1 MTTDSQVRV
10 RFAPSPTGY
19 LHIGGARTALFN
31 WLFAKHHNGTFI
43 LRIDDTD
50 EQRSTEASMKEI
62 YGSLKW
68 LGLNWDE
75 GAIVGGEHGPYVQ
88 SERGKIYQKYTQQM
102 VENGSAYHCYCTPA
116 ELAEI
121 RETAQ
126 AENRSPHYNRRCL
139 NLTSTDRQRLT
150 DEGRRPVVRFK
161 VPDKTVVVNDRILG
175 QITTEAETLQDEVIV
190 KSNGSPLYNLTS
202 VIDDHEMTI
211 THVIRGGDHLSNTPK
226 QILIAEA
233 LGLQVPQFAH
243 LPMVLGSSKGEK
255 LSKRHGATSIEQYR
269 QDGYLPQAMVN
280 FLVRLGWSL
289 DDETEIFSVDEL
301 IEHFSL
307 ERVGKS
313 GSVFDLKKLQWLNSH
328 YISKLEISTR
338 TDAVIPF
345 LQREGLLDSV
355 DPDAKRSW
363 LEQVVATVGD
373 RLTTLADIK
382 VEAAYFFTDN
392 FEYDPKG
399 VKKWLTKG
407 NPIGTLQSL
416 YDGLVNIVNFD
427 LKTVEDKIWAVI
439 EELGIKRVAGMQPL
453 RIALSGMTGGP
464 SLFEM
469 ITLIGQEKVLERL
482 QRLIEYLRERE
493 DL

>member
-1 MTTDSQVRV
+1 MITDSQVRV

-50 EQRSTEASMKEI
+50 EQRSTEASMQEI

-75 GAIVGGEHGPYVQ
+75 GAIVGGEDGPYAQ
-88 SERGKIYQKYTQQM
+88 SKRGGIYRRYIQHM
-102 VENGSAYHCYCTPA
+102 IESGSAYHCYCTVA
-116 ELAEI
+116 ELAEM
-121 RETAQ
+121 RKKAQ
-126 AENRSPHYNRRCL
+126 AENRQPHYNRKCL
-139 NLTSTDRQRLT
+139 DLTPTDRQRLA
-150 DEGRRPVVRFK
+150 DEGRKPVVRFK

-175 QITTEAETLQDEVIV
+175 QIKTEAETLQDEVIV

-202 VIDDHEMTI
+202 IIDDHEMTI
-211 THVIRGGDHLSNTPK
+211 THAIRGVDHLSNTPK

-233 LGLQVPQFAH
+233 LGLQIPQFAH

-289 DDETEIFSVDEL
+289 DDETEIFSADEL

-328 YISKLEISTR
+328 HISKLEISNR
-338 TDAVIPF
+338 TNAVIPF

-355 DPDAKRSW
+355 DLDVSRSW
-363 LEQVVATVGD
+363 LEQVVATIGD

-407 NPIGTLQSL
+407 DPIGTLQSL

-427 LKTVEDKIWAVI
+427 LQTVEDRIWLVI

-469 ITLIGQEKVLERL
+469 ITLIGQEKVLNRL
-482 QRLIEYLRERE
+482 QRLIEYLKEKE